1 MKVKGGMALR
11 NGIWNGMRND
21 MRNDCGMAKRI
32 KFRDIFSFGA
42 FLNFILKLYHRIRM
56 GHGFIG
62 YPKGRNVERALGF
75 SPGLPDHCIFEAKSS
90 EKCSLFFFVLGFCFL
105 RLLDY
110 TNDDLASKMQ

>member
-1 MKVKGGMALR
+1 MITVKVKGGMALR

-21 MRNDCGMAKRI
+21 MQLNDCGMAKRI
-32 KFRDIFSFGA
+32 KFRDIFFVWR
-42 FLNFILKLYHRIRM
+42 FLNFILKVYHRIRM

-90 EKCSLFFFVLGFCFL
+90 TMLFVFLCTWLLFSLF
-105 RLLDY
+105 
-110 TNDDLASKMQ
+110 T